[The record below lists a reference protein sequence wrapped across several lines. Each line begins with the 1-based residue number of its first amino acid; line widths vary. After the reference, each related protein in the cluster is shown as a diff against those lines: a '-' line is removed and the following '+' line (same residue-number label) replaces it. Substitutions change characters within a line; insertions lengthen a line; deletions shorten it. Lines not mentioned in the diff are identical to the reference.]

1 MDLEALEID
10 QSLKDRLNSL
20 LQEFESAKIDPIKT
34 KSIDKKIIVDTEKIE
49 KVEEIK
55 MNKKS
60 LLNSFFERFFYT
72 EYEYQ

>member
-34 KSIDKKIIVDTEKIE
+34 KSIDEKIIVDSE
-49 KVEEIK
+49 KVEEVK